1 MKIYSSLKSEPKLA
15 AENGTARAQKRLDHE
30 VQRYITCLWDNGTPV
45 ELGAKWLVGFYDHM
59 QANPDIVIS
68 KQL

>member
-1 MKIYSSLKSEPKLA
+1 MA
-15 AENGTARAQKRLDHE
+15 AKNGTACAQKRLDNE
-30 VQRYITCLWDNGTPV
+30 VQRYIRCLRNNGTPV
-45 ELGAKWLVGFYDHM
+45 ELGAKWLVGFYGHM